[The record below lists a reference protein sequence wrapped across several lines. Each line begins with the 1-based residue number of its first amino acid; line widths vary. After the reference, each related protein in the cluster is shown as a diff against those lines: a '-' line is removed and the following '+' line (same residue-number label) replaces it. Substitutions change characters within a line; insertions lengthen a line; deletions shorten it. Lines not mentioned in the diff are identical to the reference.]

1 MLSSARGLDKRPPTL
16 RQPHQI
22 PPAQFLR
29 GLREKSS
36 AAPSQAPVKEPA
48 AKETTNAQE
57 AAAMSTKFNKNFI
70 ASRADRQPNVRFT
83 LERRTLG
90 GANRMSAKCH

>member
-1 MLSSARGLDKRPPTL
+1 
-16 RQPHQI
+16 
-22 PPAQFLR
+22 
-29 GLREKSS
+29 
-36 AAPSQAPVKEPA
+36 VKEPA

-57 AAAMSTKFNKNFI
+57 AAAMSTNFNKNFI